1 MRDLMILYGKPL
13 FGIGL
18 LLFLLT
24 GSVVLL
30 WSGWNRFGIPVDGT
44 TTTVR
49 FQNPSL
55 MSEIPVIEAQNR
67 RICQGEEICVSDLAV
82 ARDVNGEDISGRL
95 VFQNEK
101 GDLIKGRFNTKKP
114 GEYTVVISVKSRITA
129 KENKKSILVLVDGK
143 VRP

>member
-1 MRDLMILYGKPL
+1 MRDLMILYGKTL
-13 FGIGL
+13 FGMGL
-18 LLFLLT
+18 LLFFLT

-30 WSGWNRFGIPVDGT
+30 QSGWNHFGIPADGT
-44 TTTVR
+44 TAVVWLR
-49 FQNPSL
+49 NPSL
-55 MSEIPVIEAQNR
+55 MGEVPVIEAQNR
-67 RICQGEEICVSDLAV
+67 RICQGEKVYVNDLAV

-101 GDLIKGRFNTKKP
+101 GDLIKDRFNTEKP
-114 GEYTVVISVKSRITA
+114 GKYTVVISVKSRITA